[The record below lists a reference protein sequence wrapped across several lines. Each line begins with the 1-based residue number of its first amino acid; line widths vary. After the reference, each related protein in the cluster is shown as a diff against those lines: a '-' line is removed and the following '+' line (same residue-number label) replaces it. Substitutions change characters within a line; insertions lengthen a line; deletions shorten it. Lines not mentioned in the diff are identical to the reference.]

1 MNLQPIDT
9 FMEKLVQTY
18 EMMVVRHGFMLVG
31 KPFGGKTSLLH
42 LLAETLNLQNKLDQG
57 EEKVEYETVNPKALT
72 INQLYGYFDDVLHE
86 WSNGVVANKFRYVFV
101 FKFVC
106 ILLFFRCSKFKH
118 IMYIFDL

>member
-118 IMYIFDL
+118 IIYIFDL